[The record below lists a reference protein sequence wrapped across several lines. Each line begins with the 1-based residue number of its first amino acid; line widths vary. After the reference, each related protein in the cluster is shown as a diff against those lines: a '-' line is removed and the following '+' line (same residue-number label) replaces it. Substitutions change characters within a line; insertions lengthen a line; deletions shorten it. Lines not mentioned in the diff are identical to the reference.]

1 MGAYRER
8 QRGGRAGQGRHG
20 GGCMVTTF
28 LFAPAVL
35 CCFLGKKKRGKR
47 EKEEEKERENEGIK
61 GKNSRHE
68 FFWEKNKR

>member
-28 LFAPAVL
+28 LFAPADL
-35 CCFLGKKKRGKR
+35 RCFLGKKRKRKRR
-47 EKEEEKERENEGIK
+47 EKMK
-61 GKNSRHE
+61 G
-68 FFWEKNKR
+68 